1 MSKTATYA
9 LIASATGTGSSG
21 TVTFSS
27 IPATYTDLRIVF
39 NGGVNT
45 GNINFLM
52 QYNSDTSSNYSSR
65 NLTGDGTSAVS
76 LSPLSNVTNIIC
88 NYYGYLTADMNTNII
103 IDIMDYSNATT
114 NKTNLSRSNNTGNG
128 LAVVV
133 GMWRSTSA
141 INSITLFTSA
151 NILFFLLLKSI

>member
-9 LIASATGTGSSG
+9 LIASANGTGSSG

-52 QYNSDTSSNYSSR
+52 QHNSDTNANYSSR
-65 NLTGDGTSAVS
+65 NLTADGTSVVT

-88 NYYGYLTADMNTNII
+88 NYYTICIYI
-103 IDIMDYSNATT
+103 
-114 NKTNLSRSNNTGNG
+114 LS
-128 LAVVV
+128 
-133 GMWRSTSA
+133 
-141 INSITLFTSA
+141 
-151 NILFFLLLKSI
+151 